1 MFSKHIETDEL
12 VHELTKNDFNL
23 FKLSYKENLKSFQ
36 IKMRIK
42 IKFASIV
49 EASHRLR
56 HEILYRKLLYRKI
69 TSIKLFGYFFRCWIL
84 IRYRFAINI
93 IHWD

>member
-1 MFSKHIETDEL
+1 MAAWNNVDSFSLFVFRTIFSKHFETDEL

-23 FKLSYKENLKSFQ
+23 FKLGYKESLKSFQ
-36 IKMRIK
+36 IRMRIK

-56 HEILYRKLLYRKI
+56 HEILYAGK
-69 TSIKLFGYFFRCWIL
+69 S
-84 IRYRFAINI
+84 
-93 IHWD
+93 